1 MTPEQLVDKLES
13 TGLIDERTLNL
24 IRREVEN
31 PNKHA
36 STKSILNYLVKKGKL
51 TAAQAKNILAQGTE
65 PKPVVHD
72 ELELNVP
79 EPGYDTDDLTANVGD
94 LAPPSSQAAAPAQ
107 KPDPDMTR
115 LDMDDEPS
123 TAPVTP
129 PAAPPMAPVDPR
141 APLVHDPLA
150 DPMMPD
156 PLGHDPLAAAPDPY
170 AQPYAQPPG
179 YESGPQAAQPRP
191 KAMFPGKR
199 DESNPWQNKWLFI
212 AFGILGTLLILGA
225 VLWFATGLV
234 SAEDRFKAMME
245 SFETGAY
252 KDAINK
258 AEDFL
263 ERYPSHEKV
272 PIVKVRMAQAYLA
285 DTYNSKNWDETIK
298 RAETLL
304 PPLVDDETVDLSPI
318 RDDLSYMLPTSAL
331 NIAKRALKQPTIE
344 AMKKELEMAM
354 RAKKVVDN
362 PVYIPGTARKKA
374 AVAKLLDEL
383 DNTIAAIQG
392 QIRKEEIFD
401 VVLGEIREL
410 TEQKKTDEAFRKY
423 HELIREYGDLAARP
437 ELREAMHLVSEV
449 EEQLVAHPDFRPE
462 ATSLPRP
469 SPIRHTVILASKVGQ
484 PIETLDGEIVP
495 VLADG
500 SVYGVNLSQGAPV
513 WRHHVGYE
521 TSIQPE
527 VFDPQTLIMA
537 DQRNH
542 DLMRIRRDDGSV
554 VWRLEIGEKFFPPTI
569 NDDPRSIVVTTA
581 SGMVVKVDPENGAVL
596 GVAKLPQAAS
606 TNAAFSSRTPY
617 IYQPGSYSNLY
628 VLSSDDLTCQD
639 VFYLGHYPGSI
650 TIPPVFWSGYILV
663 AVNGSDT
670 CDLHVLK
677 PTDNGLGLESVQKI
691 RRVTTGPVNSPLMR
705 FGRWMLISAD
715 NGDMKILE
723 LNTANE
729 TSPVSILAEEMFD
742 TRDGARSWIYAEG
755 SQLWIAGKGIMLY
768 RIQRALG
775 EFNRVTITNHGDYFL
790 GPMRKYGDALI
801 HVRRRAGTA
810 QFCVSAVDSRS
821 LKEIWRSD
829 LGGPLAASPWIDG
842 NEFLALTSQGDLISG
857 ALDQTTADQAVVA
870 STISEPLHFEKTFAL
885 SDSQFVSVA
894 PAGRP
899 DILYIDFESGET
911 RKLTLQR
918 PADKLACAPVLV
930 GPHLIACSRQGQ
942 IMRVDPTTGRI
953 VGAPFLPPVKPGVEV
968 NWTSPT
974 GLGSEA
980 VLVADSAGVFYLLS
994 TQDPRSL
1001 TKIGE
1006 LQSASTIKSG
1016 CAASGARGFAVVGS
1030 AAGDEL
1036 VSLDASNG
1044 LRQSGSAVL
1053 PAGYAAGPWVVG
1065 DRVLVRL
1072 DNDELVCF
1080 DLDLSQQWAL
1090 PLDNDQL
1097 AADPLLDGGS
1107 LMLVFRSGKML
1118 QINLAAGNVVV
1129 ERDWKQPLSQSP
1141 VRDGNRLIFGGH
1153 DGTIHVADEN
1163 DQ

>member
-13 TGLIDERTLNL
+13 MGLIDERTLKL

-31 PNKHA
+31 PNKNA
-36 STKSILNYLVKKGKL
+36 STKSILSYLVKKGKL
-51 TAAQAKNILAQGTE
+51 TSSQARSILAQGAE

-72 ELELNVP
+72 DLELNVP
-79 EPGYDTDDLTANVGD
+79 EPNYDTDDLTANVGGLAQPSQPTPPPD
-94 LAPPSSQAAAPAQ
+94 LS
-107 KPDPDMTR
+107 PDADRTR
-115 LDMDDEPS
+115 LDMEEEPS
-123 TAPVTP
+123 TAPV
-129 PAAPPMAPVDPR
+129 APPMVPVDPR
-141 APLVHDPLA
+141 APVGHDPLA
-150 DPMMPD
+150 DPMAY
-156 PLGHDPLAAAPDPY
+156 DPLAAAPD
-170 AQPYAQPPG
+170 PYAQPPG
-179 YESGPQAAQPRP
+179 YESGPQAAQPHP
-191 KAMFPGKR
+191 KAYFPGKR
-199 DESNPWQNKWLFI
+199 NQANQWQNKWLFI
-212 AFGILGTLLILGA
+212 GFGILGTLMILGA

-263 ERYPSHEKV
+263 ERYPKHEKV
-272 PIVKVRMAQAYLA
+272 PIVKVRRVQAYLA

-298 RAETLL
+298 RAEQLL
-304 PPLVDDETVDLSPI
+304 PPLVDDETVDMTPI

-401 VVLGEIREL
+401 VVLAEIREL
-410 TEQKKTDEAFRKY
+410 TRQQKTDEAFRKY
-423 HELIREYGDLAARP
+423 HELTREYGDLAARP
-437 ELREAMHLVSEV
+437 ELREAMHLVSEA
-449 EEQLVAHPDFRPE
+449 EEQLVTHPDFRPE

-469 SPIRHTVILASKVGQ
+469 TPIRQSVILASKVGQ
-484 PIETLDGEIVP
+484 PIETLEGEIVP

-500 SVYGVNLSQGAPV
+500 SVYGVDLAAGTPV

-527 VFDPQTLIMA
+527 VFDPQTFIMA

-542 DLMRIRRDDGSV
+542 DLMRIRRDDGSI

-569 NDDPRSIVVTTA
+569 NEDTRSIVVTTA
-581 SGMVVKVDPENGAVL
+581 SGMVIKVDPENGGVQ

-617 IYQPGSYSNLY
+617 IYQPGNYSNLY
-628 VLSSDDLTCQD
+628 ALSSDDLTCQD

-677 PTDNGLGLESVQKI
+677 PTDNGLAIESVQII

-729 TSPVSILAEEMFD
+729 TSPVSVLAEEKFD

-755 SQLWIAGKGIMLY
+755 SRLWIAGKGIMLY

-810 QFCVSAVDSRS
+810 QFCVSAVDARS

-829 LGGPLAASPWIDG
+829 LGGPLAASPWVDG
-842 NEFLALTSQGDLISG
+842 NDFLALTSQGDLISG
-857 ALDQTTADQAVVA
+857 SLDQTTADQSVVA
-870 STISEPLHFEKTFAL
+870 STISEPLHFEKTYAI
-885 SDSQFVSVA
+885 SDSQFVAVA
-894 PAGRP
+894 PADRP
-899 DILYIDFESGET
+899 DILYINFDSGQT

-942 IMRVDPTTGRI
+942 IMRVDPATGRI

-968 NWTSPT
+968 NWTAPT
-974 GLGSEA
+974 GLGSDA

-994 TQDPRSL
+994 TADPRSL

-1006 LQSASTIKSG
+1006 LQSASTIQSG
-1016 CAASGARGFAVVGS
+1016 CVSNGNRGFAVIGS

-1036 VSLDASNG
+1036 VSLDPSNG
-1044 LRQSGSAVL
+1044 LKQSGSAVL
-1053 PAGYAAGPWVVG
+1053 PAGYASGPWVVG

-1072 DNDELVCF
+1072 DNDELICF
-1080 DLDLSQQWAL
+1080 DQELSEQWTL
-1090 PLDNDQL
+1090 PLANDQL
-1097 AADPLLDGGS
+1097 AADPQLDGGS
-1107 LMLVFRSGKML
+1107 LVLVFRSGKML
-1118 QINLAAGNVVV
+1118 QVNLAAGDVVV
-1129 ERDWKQPLSQSP
+1129 QRDWEQPLSQQP
-1141 VRDGNRLIFGGH
+1141 VRDSGRLILGGH
-1153 DGTIHVADEN
+1153 DGTIHVADESN
-1163 DQ
+1163 Q